1 MISMMISLRK
11 MVMRMIGRLSEKYF
25 SIYFLGDTLI
35 LSIDQVGC
43 FDPYSDDPRLAI
55 KKVTL
60 CPFTGTL
67 IIAGTAGHLMVV
79 KLKNQETPPAKIK
92 VSLAPN

>member
-1 MISMMISLRK
+1 MLISQS
-11 MVMRMIGRLSEKYF
+11 SY
-25 SIYFLGDTLI
+25 S
-35 LSIDQVGC
+35 QVGC

-60 CPFTGTL
+60 CPFSGTL

-79 KLKNQETPPAKIK
+79 KLKNQENPPAKIK
-92 VSLAPN
+92 VSCSFKPLKLLS